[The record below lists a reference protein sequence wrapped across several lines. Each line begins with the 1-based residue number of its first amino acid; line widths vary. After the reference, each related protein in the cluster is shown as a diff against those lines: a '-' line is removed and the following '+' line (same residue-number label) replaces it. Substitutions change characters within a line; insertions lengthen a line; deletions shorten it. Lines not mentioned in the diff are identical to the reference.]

1 MLFWSDLHMINKT
14 MIWYD
19 LGMSRIPPIPP
30 QFGIAVG
37 SDFVGKFITEWKI
50 IGSRNSIR
58 LRLDL
63 VAEFLGH

>member
-50 IGSRNSIR
+50 IGVGIV
-58 LRLDL
+58 LD
-63 VAEFLGH
+63 